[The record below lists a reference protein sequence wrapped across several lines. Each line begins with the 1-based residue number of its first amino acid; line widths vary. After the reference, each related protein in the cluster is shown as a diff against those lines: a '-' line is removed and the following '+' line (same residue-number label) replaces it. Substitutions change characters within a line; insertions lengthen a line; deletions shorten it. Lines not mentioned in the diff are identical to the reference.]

1 MLRAVKKLVEPGE
14 SLSQK
19 VITGGFWIFL
29 ARGLVQFTAL
39 INSVILARLLAPL
52 DFGLMGI
59 ALMTLG
65 VLQDFTNM
73 GFREALVQRKGDL
86 GEHLDTAWT
95 ISIIRGLVLFCVI
108 FLLAPFIARFFENP
122 KAGSVIRVVS
132 LSLFFSGFNN
142 IGVIYFLKNLDFRK
156 QFIYD
161 LSGTLTN
168 VLVAIPL
175 AYVIGS
181 VWALVFGLLS
191 SSVATAI
198 ASYVVHPYRPSLR
211 FNLDRVKDLVNYGK
225 WITVSQI
232 LLVLLGRGDS
242 GLVGKVLGTTA
253 LGFYQ
258 LAYKFATIPV
268 TEITQA
274 AYKLTFPVYSQLQ
287 DNVERLRRVYLR
299 TLRFISFI
307 SAPLTAGMFIMAPD
321 FVRVF
326 LGDKWTPAV
335 SCMQVLSLYGF
346 ALSISANT
354 GPLFQ
359 AVGRPNLVSKIVFLR
374 LIITGFLLYPFSLW
388 WGITGTAIAV
398 LVSALIMDPI
408 AFYEVIKIIK
418 CDTMEFCKP
427 IVVSVVSSLVMVFFV
442 LALKRY
448 VIRQIRIPGFFLLV
462 IVGGLC
468 YFAIS
473 YIIQEDIRDLIKSK
487 PYRKE
492 QIT

>member
-1 MLRAVKKLVEPGE
+1 LLEPGE
-14 SLSQK
+14 SLTHK
-19 VITGGFWIFL
+19 VIKGGLWIFL
-29 ARGLVQFTAL
+29 ARGLVQFTGI
-39 INSVILARLLAPL
+39 INSIILARLLAPS

-65 VLQDFTNM
+65 VLQGFTNM
-73 GFREALVQRKGDL
+73 GLKEALIQRKGDL
-86 GEHLDTAWT
+86 GEHLDVAWT
-95 ISIIRGLVLFCVI
+95 ISIVRGLFLFLII
-108 FLLAPFIARFFENP
+108 FLLAPFVAHFFENP
-122 KAGSVIRVVS
+122 KAASVIRVVS
-132 LSLFFSGFNN
+132 LSQFFSGFNN
-142 IGVIYFLKNLDFRK
+142 IGVVYFMKDLDFRK

-198 ASYVVHPYRPSLR
+198 ASYIVHPYRPSLR
-211 FNLDRVKDLVNYGK
+211 FNLEKIKDLVNYGK

-232 LLVLLGRGDS
+232 FLIVLSRGDS

-274 AYKLTFPVYSQLQ
+274 AYKLTFPVYTHLQ
-287 DNVERLRRVYLR
+287 DNVERLRMGYLR

-326 LGDKWTPAV
+326 LGDKWAAAV

-359 AVGRPNLVSKIVFLR
+359 AVGRPNLVTKIVFLR
-374 LIITGFLLYPFSLW
+374 LIITGALLYPFSLW

-408 AFYEVIKIIK
+408 AFYEVIKIIE
-418 CDTMEFCKP
+418 CDTMEFCK
-427 IVVSVVSSLVMVFFV
+427 IVFAPVVNSLVMVFFV
-442 LALKRY
+442 AAMKKY
-448 VIRQIRIPGFFLLV
+448 FMGQIHIPGFFLIV
-462 IVGGLC
+462 ILGGLC
-468 YFAIS
+468 YLAIS
-473 YIIQEDIRDLIKSK
+473 YITQEDFRDLIRYR

>member
-1 MLRAVKKLVEPGE
+1 MQV
-14 SLSQK
+14 
-19 VITGGFWIFL
+19 
-29 ARGLVQFTAL
+29 TAL
-39 INSVILARLLAPL
+39 INSVILARLLAPS

-59 ALMTLG
+59 ALMALG
-65 VLQDFTNM
+65 VLQGFTNM
-73 GFREALVQRKGDL
+73 GFREALIQRKGDL
-86 GEHLDTAWT
+86 REHLDTAWT
-95 ISIIRGLVLFCVI
+95 ISIIRGLVLFFTI
-108 FLLAPFIARFFENP
+108 FLSAPLIARFFENP
-122 KAGSVIRVVS
+122 RATTVIRVVS
-132 LSLFFSGFNN
+132 FSLLLGSFSN

-198 ASYVVHPYRPSLR
+198 ASYIVHPYRPSLR
-211 FNLDRVKDLVNYGK
+211 FNWEKIKDLANYGK

-232 LLVLLGRGDS
+232 FLVLLNRGDS

-258 LAYKFATIPV
+258 QAYKFASIPI
-268 TEITQA
+268 TEITEA
-274 AYKLTFPVYSQLQ
+274 AYKLTFPAYSQLQ
-287 DNVERLRRVYLR
+287 DNVERLRIGYLR

-326 LGDKWTPAV
+326 LGDKWMPAA
-335 SCMQVLSLYGF
+335 SCMQVSSLWGF

-354 GPLFQ
+354 GSLFQ
-359 AVGRPNLVSKIVFLR
+359 AVGRPNLITKIVFLR
-374 LIITGFLLYPFSLW
+374 LIITGALLYPFSLW

-398 LVSALIMDPI
+398 LVSALIMDPV
-408 AFYEVIKIIK
+408 AFYEVIKIIE
-418 CDTMEFCKP
+418 CDTMEFCK
-427 IVVSVVSSLVMVFFV
+427 IVFAPVINSLVMVFFV
-442 LALKRY
+442 VALKKY
-448 VIRQIRIPGFFLLV
+448 FMGQIHIAGFFLIV
-462 IVGGLC
+462 ILGGLC
-468 YFAIS
+468 YLAIS
-473 YIIQEDIRDLIKSK
+473 YITQEDFRDLIRYK